1 MEKKPVTIKEI
12 ARRLNI
18 SVSAVSKA
26 LHDDP
31 SIGLRT
37 RMRVKAMA
45 EELKYEPNQ
54 TAIFLQKGRTNTIGV
69 IVPSLVE
76 SFFPQVISGI
86 EEVANKHNYVVL
98 LGQSMED
105 PEREQML
112 LETMKKHRVDGIL
125 ISISKNTFQYDHL
138 RKVKESIPLVFFD
151 RIPDMKE
158 IHYVACNLVSGTVQ
172 AMNYLLQQK
181 HRVIGM
187 VNGPEKLFSSRERL
201 EGFRQALSKSR
212 LKYDPSLVVNSDL
225 SKESVI
231 QAVKELLANKR
242 KPTALIAFHDNAAI
256 EIIEYLKSIRKDKSI
271 PVVSFANLPMSS
283 HTMFKPA
290 ASVEQYPYLQ
300 GQKAMEVLIDVL
312 NNKETDQGA
321 NTAFYKI
328 ILDSRLVLLK

>member
-12 ARRLNI
+12 AKRLNI

-26 LHDDP
+26 LHDDQ

-37 RMRVKAMA
+37 KMRVRAMA
-45 EELKYEPNQ
+45 EELNYEPNQ

-138 RKVKESIPLVFFD
+138 KKIKETIPLVFFD

-181 HRVIGM
+181 HRIIGM
-187 VNGPEKLFSSRERL
+187 VNGPEKLFSSKERL
-201 EGFRQALSKSR
+201 EGFRQALSKNR
-212 LKYDPSLVVNSDL
+212 LKYDPALVVNSDL

-231 QAVKELLANKR
+231 QAVKELLSSKR
-242 KPTALIAFHDNAAI
+242 KPTALVAFHDNAAI
-256 EIIEYLKSIRKDKSI
+256 DIIEYLKSIKKDKTI

-283 HTMFKPA
+283 HTVFKPA
-290 ASVEQYPYLQ
+290 ASLEQYPYLQ
-300 GQKAMEVLIDVL
+300 GQKAMEVLIDVM
-312 NNKETDQGA
+312 NNKGTNAAA
-321 NTAFYKI
+321 NSAFYKV
-328 ILDSRLVLLK
+328 ILDSRLMILK

>member
-1 MEKKPVTIKEI
+1 MDKKPVTIKEI

-26 LHDDP
+26 LHDDQ

-37 RMRVKAMA
+37 KMRVKAMA
-45 EELKYEPNQ
+45 EELNYEPNQ

-138 RKVKESIPLVFFD
+138 KKIKETIPLVFFD

-172 AMNYLLQQK
+172 AMNYLLQHK

-187 VNGPEKLFSSRERL
+187 INGPEKLFSSRERL

-225 SKESVI
+225 SRESLI
-231 QAVKELLANKR
+231 RAVQELLASKR
-242 KPTALIAFHDNAAI
+242 KPTALVAFHDNAAI
-256 EIIEYLKSIRKDKSI
+256 EIIEYLKSIKKDKTI

-283 HTMFKPA
+283 HSVFKPA

-312 NNKETDQGA
+312 NNKSSNEAA
-321 NTAFYKI
+321 NSAFYKI
-328 ILDSRLVLLK
+328 ILDSRLVILK